1 MDISNNCSQPT
12 KEQRM
17 KMTYT
22 GAGVDYGAMDPFKR
36 MAQQAGRETAPNIAR
51 LNGAYTRN
59 SNRVVAK
66 APT

>member
-1 MDISNNCSQPT
+1 
-12 KEQRM
+12 M